1 MGCNRILNINF
12 LGSIIKKFSHLLIG
26 KYKVFLVTII
36 FFTILLSLI
45 ETIGISVIMPFVST
59 ASNPDLLDSGRYKQ
73 IFDFLG
79 FTSKESFIYAFGFG
93 IVLFYLFRAVYNI
106 IYTYVLNRFALGM
119 FCYFSGTLFKTYLSI
134 PYKVYLQKNSAELIN
149 IISSEANNTSSLLQ
163 SLLHMASELFTVLL
177 IYGFILSINWQMT
190 LVLTILLV
198 IITLLVVQ
206 LMVRKTEALG
216 IKRAET
222 QEKLSHILGETF
234 GNFKFIKLK
243 GNQNGIF
250 HNFENSTKTVSRA
263 TVISTTLGTIPKN
276 ILESTGFS
284 LLVLSVIFILW
295 FYHSAESVIPIIAMY
310 ALALYRILPSMYRIL
325 QDFNNIVF
333 QKRSLDIVYENIN
346 QETEHEGDIQVEFTR
361 SIRVEN
367 ICFKY
372 QTGNNV
378 LNNVSLEI
386 YKGEKVAVTGESG
399 SGKSTL
405 VDLIIG
411 INKPSSGTIYIDDI
425 PVTNQNIRSWR
436 SKIGYIPQSI
446 YLFDGT
452 VAENITFGTDFDEN
466 RIIQVLQ
473 MANIWGFLSQKDG
486 IHTCVGEG
494 GIQLSGGQKQ
504 RIGIARALYN
514 DPEVM
519 VLDEATS
526 ALDNETESKIMDE
539 IYNISKDKTLIV
551 IAHRLSTIER
561 CERRIQINKGRILE

>member
-1 MGCNRILNINF
+1 LNINF
-12 LGSIIKKFSHLLIG
+12 LGPIIKKFNHLLIG
-26 KYKVFLVTII
+26 KYKAFLVTII

-45 ETIGISVIMPFVST
+45 ETVGISVIMPFIST
-59 ASNPDLLDSGRYKQ
+59 ASNPDLLDTGRYKQ
-73 IFDFLG
+73 VFDFLG

-119 FCYFSGTLFKTYLSI
+119 FRYFSGTLFKTYLSV
-134 PYKVYLQKNSAELIN
+134 PYKVYLQKNSSELIN
-149 IISSEANNTSSLLQ
+149 IISGEANNTSSLLQ

-216 IKRAET
+216 VKRAEA
-222 QEKLSHILGETF
+222 QEKLYRILGETF

-250 HNFENSTKTVSRA
+250 QNFENSTKTVSRA

-295 FYHSAESVIPIIAMY
+295 FYHSAGSVIPIISMY

-325 QDFNNIVF
+325 QDFNQIVF

-346 QETEHEGDIQVEFTR
+346 QETEHEENIPVEFTR

-473 MANIWGFLSQKDG
+473 MANIWGFLSQKEG
-486 IHTCVGEG
+486 IHSCVGEG

-561 CERRIQINKGRILE
+561 CERRIQIDKGRILEK